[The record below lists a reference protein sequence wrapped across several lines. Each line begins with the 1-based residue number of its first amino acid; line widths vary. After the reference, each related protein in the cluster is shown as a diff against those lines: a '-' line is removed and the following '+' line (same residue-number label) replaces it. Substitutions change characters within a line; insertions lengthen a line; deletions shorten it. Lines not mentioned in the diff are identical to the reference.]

1 MSRFDCDITKDLLPL
16 YIDSICSKKS
26 CECIEEHLKE
36 CNNCR
41 EELRKL
47 RECPEIPTVEAD
59 VKKAVKNAG
68 KRIKKGKKKVII
80 ETTALIMIVVLLIGT
95 VAMYRV
101 ILNNAIAEY
110 NSYSDTDGGYNINE
124 TEIIK
129 GKAIDKSDY
138 EDSEVSLFVGEEYTL
153 KVTEGEGEYAVDNIR
168 FDLNDNKTI
177 FLMEPEYAAKDSMN
191 NFLKGYI
198 FPPARPFIIWG
209 MKYMGYDSDFSPG
222 YDLSLHEHILETE
235 PPETSFFC
243 TVEEYSKA
251 LLYYAVANINFPVA
265 SGNIVV
271 KNLDY
276 YCIGY
281 KLVRE
286 NETMYCFEI
295 QAKDN
300 VDNKCSLV
308 FRGFENQ
315 EDVINIVSSLK
326 MK

>member
-16 YIDSICSKKS
+16 YVDSVCSKKS

-47 RECPEIPTVEAD
+47 RECPEIPVVEAD
-59 VKKAVKNAG
+59 MKKAVKNAG

-80 ETTALIMIVVLLIGT
+80 ESVALALIVALLIST
-95 VAMYRV
+95 VTIYRV
-101 ILNNAIAEY
+101 ILNNAITEY
-110 NSYSDTDGGYNINE
+110 NSYSNMEGGFTNE

-129 GKAIDKSDY
+129 GKAVNKSDY

-168 FDLNDNKTI
+168 FNLSDNKTI
-177 FLMEPEYAAKDSMN
+177 ILVEPEYVAKDSMN
-191 NFLKGYI
+191 NYLKGYI
-198 FPPARPFIIWG
+198 FPLARPFVIWG
-209 MKYMGYDSDFSPG
+209 MKYMGYDADFSPG
-222 YDLSLHEHILETE
+222 YDMSLFEYVLETD
-235 PPETSFFC
+235 PPKPSFFC
-243 TVEEYSKA
+243 SVEEYSKA
-251 LLYYAVANINFPVA
+251 ILYYSVANMSFPVA

-281 KLVRE
+281 KLLR
-286 NETMYCFEI
+286 NDETMYAFEI
-295 QAKDN
+295 QSKDN
-300 VDNKCSLV
+300 IDKKYSFM
-308 FRGFENQ
+308 FRGFESQ
-315 EDVINIVSSLK
+315 EEVIKIVSSLEIK
-326 MK
+326 

>member
-1 MSRFDCDITKDLLPL
+1 MMSKFNCDITKDLLPL
-16 YIDSICSKKS
+16 YIDSVCSKS
-26 CECIEEHLKE
+26 SSECIEEHLKE

-47 RECPEIPTVEAD
+47 RECPEIPAVEAD
-59 VKKAVKNAG
+59 VEKAVKNAG

-80 ETTALIMIVVLLIGT
+80 ETVTLALIISVLVGT

-101 ILNNAIAEY
+101 ILNNAITEY
-110 NSYSDTDGGYNINE
+110 NSYSNMAGGFTNT
-124 TEIIK
+124 TEIVK
-129 GKAIDKSDY
+129 GKAIVKSDY
-138 EDSEVSLFVGEEYTL
+138 EDSEVSLYIGDEYTL
-153 KVTEGEGEYAVDNIR
+153 KVTDGDGEYAVDNIEIKIS
-168 FDLNDNKTI
+168 DDKVINLI
-177 FLMEPEYAAKDSMN
+177 EPEYVAKDSMN
-191 NFLKGYI
+191 NYLDGYI
-198 FPPARPFIIWG
+198 FLPARPFVVLG
-209 MKYMGYDSDFSPG
+209 MKYMGYDADFSPG
-222 YDLSLHEHILETE
+222 YDMALFEYVLETE
-235 PPETSFFC
+235 PPKPSFFC

-251 LLYYAVANINFPVA
+251 ILYYSVHNMALPIA

-271 KNLDY
+271 KNLDF

-286 NETMYCFEI
+286 NETLYCFEI

-308 FRGFENQ
+308 FRGFESQ
-315 EDVINIVSSLK
+315 EDVIDIVSSLK